1 VGGYPNIMRI
11 RRQTVTA
18 GPSPA
23 AHHRERGTGLG
34 VVRRGAW
41 GLARL
46 VSLVAGVLALI
57 LVTGILLVVLEA
69 NRDNTVVDAVL
80 DAARF
85 LAGPFDGMFKPDGRE
100 LRVAINWGIAAAI
113 YLVVGG
119 LIARLLR
126 R

>member
-1 VGGYPNIMRI
+1 MRI
-11 RRQTVTA
+11 SRRQTATA

-23 AHHRERGTGLG
+23 AGYRERGTRFGA
-34 VVRRGAW
+34 VRRGAW

-46 VSLVAGVLALI
+46 VNLLAGLVALT
-57 LVTGILLVVLEA
+57 LVAGILLVVLEA

-80 DAARF
+80 DAAKF
-85 LAGPFDGMFKPDGRE
+85 LAGPFDDMFQPDGRKV
-100 LRVAINWGIAAAI
+100 RVAVNWGLAAVI
-113 YLVVGG
+113 YLIAGG

>member
-23 AHHRERGTGLG
+23 GPYRERGTGA
-34 VVRRGAW
+34 VRRGAW

-85 LAGPFDGMFKPDGRE
+85 LAGPFDDMFKPDGRE